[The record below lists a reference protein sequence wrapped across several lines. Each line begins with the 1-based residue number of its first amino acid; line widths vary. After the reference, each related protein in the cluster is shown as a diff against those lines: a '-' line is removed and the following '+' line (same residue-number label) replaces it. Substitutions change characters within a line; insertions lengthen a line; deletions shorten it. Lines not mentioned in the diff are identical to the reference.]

1 MIDIINKIKNLFKER
16 NKRRELRKSTLIR
29 VTGEYEALINE
40 FRLIQEKKSQLSRN
54 ERDFVEL
61 RIIHLISKGHI
72 QVNK

>member
-1 MIDIINKIKNLFKER
+1 MIDIINKITNHFKER

-40 FRLIQEKKSQLSRN
+40 FGLIQEKKSQLSRN